1 MEKSHTT
8 IPRSDKRVAKIAAPS
23 QPPGREQPPQQQQ
36 LQQQQMHRKG
46 IAPAAHQLTT
56 AQYNQARYDNLGL
69 VERLAPVDGAA
80 ETGNP
85 SNGVLVGMDKTMGK
99 AQAKN
104 AKRAAA
110 AAAKKVVVMAA
121 VNGGPSGVA
130 GSASAAGGPGGG
142 GRAEEEWQN
151 LADFHDSDNQGL
163 EGYDY
168 AQFEA
173 AAAADFGEAQPYT
186 EPTAAAAAVAVVPV
200 GFAMNA
206 ERYAA
211 LFGTPSP
218 AVAQAS
224 HPSPAGNNMSNT
236 VREVQNEARV
246 ARPLYYTPAE
256 IELLKAGVP
265 LSELAAA
272 AAAQAAAAAVTTEKE
287 LGDFPASPGSTGSDD
302 AEPLRATAAVGVRPA
317 ACPAPVNVVA
327 VEVSD
332 DDSEEDEMSME
343 ELMALCTA

>member
-1 MEKSHTT
+1 
-8 IPRSDKRVAKIAAPS
+8 
-23 QPPGREQPPQQQQ
+23 
-36 LQQQQMHRKG
+36 MHRKG

-80 ETGNP
+80 ETGPP

-110 AAAKKVVVMAA
+110 AAAKKVVVTAA
-121 VNGGPSGVA
+121 VNGGPSDVA
-130 GSASAAGGPGGG
+130 GVVAGGPGGG
-142 GRAEEEWQN
+142 GRADEEWQS

-186 EPTAAAAAVAVVPV
+186 EPTAAAVAVVPV

-224 HPSPAGNNMSNT
+224 PRSPAGNTMSNT
-236 VREVQNEARV
+236 VPAVVSEARV

-272 AAAQAAAAAVTTEKE
+272 AAAQAAAAAVTTERE

-302 AEPLRATAAVGVRPA
+302 AEPLPATAAVGVRPA

-332 DDSEEDEMSME
+332 DDSEEDVLSME
-343 ELMALCTA
+343 EMMALCTA